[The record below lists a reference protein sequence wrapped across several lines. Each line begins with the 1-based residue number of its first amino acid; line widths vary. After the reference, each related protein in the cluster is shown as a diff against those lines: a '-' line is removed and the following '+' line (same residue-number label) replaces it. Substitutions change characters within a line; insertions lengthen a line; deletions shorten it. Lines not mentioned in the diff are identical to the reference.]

1 MRWSILSC
9 VNHYVLLTKSY
20 WTSLTQYKSCRIHI
34 KQPELSCFGHFRNLQ
49 IWSKCKD
56 VRIIWLES
64 FATFKTSF
72 LERRGERER
81 QDRGEGKTPPWL
93 EIVNAENP
101 TVLVAGPLSEARI
114 IVMIVWWSQPHDKV
128 LRCYDIFATLTALRG
143 PRQRRREEAGR
154 WWSAG
159 IIVLYFLFVQPSIEL
174 LVWTNNCCWRQIKR
188 RSWEWKEFLSREIL
202 VGRVLTEAN

>member
-72 LERRGERER
+72 LERRGEREAGQGR
-81 QDRGEGKTPPWL
+81 REDSSMVRNCQCRKSNRVGSRSIERGEDYCDDCLVITTPWQSPAVLWH
-93 EIVNAENP
+93 ICHPHCTAGSKAEE
-101 TVLVAGPLSEARI
+101 TGGSWEMMECGHHCPL
-114 IVMIVWWSQPHDKV
+114 
-128 LRCYDIFATLTALRG
+128 
-143 PRQRRREEAGR
+143 
-154 WWSAG
+154 
-159 IIVLYFLFVQPSIEL
+159 L
-174 LVWTNNCCWRQIKR
+174 LVCTAQYWITCLNK
-188 RSWEWKEFLSREIL
+188 
-202 VGRVLTEAN
+202 